1 MPFSFFYYYQCE
13 RHELELAVWAHTIFL
28 ITHTHLY
35 LRYSIK
41 ILICDKCQILK
52 VQHITCELILSY
64 KIHKMVYINTFV
76 VDLQLHAKH

>member
-1 MPFSFFYYYQCE
+1 MLFSFFITTNVNITSWSWQCG
-13 RHELELAVWAHTIFL
+13 LIQFFL

-41 ILICDKCQILK
+41 LLICDKCQTLK

-76 VDLQLHAKH
+76 VDLKLHTKH